1 MRHSGTTLA
10 NAVVAVSDLQRSAP
24 KAITRALSPRA
35 PMASPPPGAHL
46 AASSSKPLAPAPF
59 PAAAAHFAS
68 RTAGPFLRQQPHPGD
83 SDGDNAVEEGDDD
96 EGDEEDDDGDEE
108 AELPDGAPCSSS
120 QQRCAST
127 PGIGRAGMNGGDG
140 MRQIQEEHQWQ
151 RSHIYASS
159 REDEPST
166 IPREMRVEN
175 GYGVIGRREGGPA
188 SCYWDLLRAHLSD
201 PLTGVLMD
209 DAMILS
215 CGHSYG
221 SNGMQ
226 HIYRMK
232 ACGKCGQPITED
244 SIRPNLAL
252 RLAVQAF
259 KREEESAKSLKR
271 RRERLEQDKRGND
284 EPNPT
289 EISRGKGVQFPF
301 AVFDRVIIKGNKRTP
316 ERFVGRVAVV
326 TAQCLNGWYVVKT
339 LDNAESVKLQYR
351 SLAKFTDGGQ
361 SSAMVSNNTQNANWL

>member
-1 MRHSGTTLA
+1 
-10 NAVVAVSDLQRSAP
+10 
-24 KAITRALSPRA
+24 
-35 PMASPPPGAHL
+35 MASPPGPGTTHQPP
-46 AASSSKPLAPAPF
+46 SSSSSRGPLSPF
-59 PAAAAHFAS
+59 PAAAHFPS
-68 RTAGPFLRQQPHPGD
+68 HPAGPFLRHHHLPGGD
-83 SDGDNAVEEGDDD
+83 SDGGASLDEFDEDEEVMEDD
-96 EGDEEDDDGDEE
+96 EEEDAELVDRAARSSQPRRASPQGVGQSVMNGENGVTRVQEGQQQQIYNGETGQFVHSSSRGDEE
-108 AELPDGAPCSSS
+108 
-120 QQRCAST
+120 
-127 PGIGRAGMNGGDG
+127 PGSITG
-140 MRQIQEEHQWQ
+140 
-151 RSHIYASS
+151 
-159 REDEPST
+159 
-166 IPREMRVEN
+166 EMRVED

-188 SCYWDLLRAHLSD
+188 SSYWDLLRAHLSD
-201 PLTGVLMD
+201 PLTGILMD

-221 SNGMQ
+221 NNGMQ

-259 KREEESAKSLKR
+259 RREEESAKTLKR
-271 RRERLEQDKRGND
+271 RRDRLEQDKND
-284 EPNPT
+284 NDDPNLI
-289 EISRGKGVQFPF
+289 ELSRGKGVQYPF

-351 SLAKFTDGGQ
+351 SLAKFTDGGEA
-361 SSAMVSNNTQNANWL
+361 SALVSNNVQNASWL